1 MNEIID
7 LEDYCPY
14 CVRISFF
21 VEKKELF
28 YCDRVL
34 CLVWQQIRHHVVHG
48 VIEILQMT
56 NDTVLPTLRQDHNV
70 RFYQFGDS
78 K

>member
-1 MNEIID
+1 M
-7 LEDYCPY
+7 P
-14 CVRISFF
+14 ISFF
-21 VEKKELF
+21 VEKKNYF
-28 YCDRVL
+28 IVTVF
-34 CLVWQQIRHHVVHG
+34 CLVWQQIRHHVVPG

-56 NDTVLPTLRQDHNV
+56 NDTVLPTLRPDHNV